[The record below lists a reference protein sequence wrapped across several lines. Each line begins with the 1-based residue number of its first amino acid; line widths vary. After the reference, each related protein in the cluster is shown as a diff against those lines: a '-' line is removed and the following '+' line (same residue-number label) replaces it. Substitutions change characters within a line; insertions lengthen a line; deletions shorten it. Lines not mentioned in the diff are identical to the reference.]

1 MVIKIQ
7 VFETLGEVNRRMKSS
22 MKCSLGCSYCTITE
36 KLQKYTD
43 FKEELIRYMATEHG
57 LYNTINTIHNG
68 YYSKQ
73 IAQKLKTA

>member
-1 MVIKIQ
+1 MQ
-7 VFETLGEVNRRMKSS
+7 VYQTLGEVNRRMKSS
-22 MKCSLGCSYCTITE
+22 MKCSLGCSYCTIIE

-43 FKEELIRYMATEHG
+43 LKEELISYMATEYG

-73 IAQKLKTA
+73 ITQKLKTT

>member
-1 MVIKIQ
+1 
-7 VFETLGEVNRRMKSS
+7 VFETLGEVNRCMKSS

-43 FKEELIRYMATEHG
+43 LMEELIRYMATEYG
-57 LYNTINTIHNG
+57 LYNTINTIDNG

-73 IAQKLKTA
+73 ITQKLKTA